1 MRRPAG
7 LALHH
12 GIGDGAQLARL
23 ARLAEDRGFGSLW
36 VTERAFQEETFALLG
51 FLAAATS
58 RIELGVGVV
67 NPYTRHPALT
77 AMGAATLARLA
88 GGRLALGLGR
98 SDRATI
104 EGALGIPY
112 GAPLDALAA
121 AVALIR
127 RLLAGEAAEEADSRF
142 APPGARLAF
151 PPPRPPPIFLA
162 AIGPR
167 ALRLAGAAADGVLL
181 NAYAPAAYVRWAA
194 AEVREAA
201 ARAGRDPAAV
211 EVACML
217 VARPGDPAA
226 ALPPLRARLAGIL
239 AEPRVGELMRDRGG
253 LAVDLAALR
262 EAVAAGG
269 GEAAAALVD
278 PADAEACALVGG
290 ADRMAER
297 VEEYR
302 AAGVD
307 RPLLLPRLPDFERVA
322 GALAP

>member
-1 MRRPAG
+1 MRQAAG
-7 LALHH
+7 LVLHH
-12 GIGDGAQLARL
+12 GVEDGASLARR

-36 VTERAFQEETFALLG
+36 VTERYFQEETFALLG
-51 FLAAATS
+51 FLAAATE

-77 AMGAATLARLA
+77 AMGAATLGRLA

-112 GAPLDALAA
+112 GRPLDTLAG

-127 RLLAGEAAEEADSRF
+127 RLLAGEAAEETG
-142 APPGARLAF
+142 GARLAVL
-151 PPPRPPPIFLA
+151 PPRPPPIFLA

-167 ALRLAGAAADGVLL
+167 ALRLAGAVADGVLL
-181 NAYAPAAYVRWAA
+181 NAYVPAAYARWAA
-194 AEVREAA
+194 AEVRDAA
-201 ARAGRDPAAV
+201 VRAGRDPAAV

-217 VARPGDPAA
+217 VARPGDPAD
-226 ALPPLRARLAGIL
+226 ALPPLHARLAAIL
-239 AEPRVGELMRDRGG
+239 AEPHVGELMRDRGG
-253 LAVDLAALR
+253 LALDLDALR
-262 EAVAAGG
+262 AAAAAGG
-269 GEAAAALVD
+269 GAAAAAHV
-278 PADAEACALVGG
+278 AASDAEACALVGG

-302 AAGVD
+302 EAGVD
-307 RPLLLPRLPDFERVA
+307 RPLLLPRLPDFEAVA
-322 GALAP
+322 GAFAP

>member
-1 MRRPAG
+1 MRQAAG
-7 LALHH
+7 LVLHH
-12 GIGDGAQLARL
+12 GVEDGASLARR

-36 VTERAFQEETFALLG
+36 VTERYFQEETFALLG
-51 FLAAATS
+51 FLAAATE
-58 RIELGVGVV
+58 RIGLGVGVV

-77 AMGAATLARLA
+77 AMGAATLGRLA

-112 GAPLDALAA
+112 GEPLGTLAE

-127 RLLAGEAAEEADSRF
+127 RLLAGEEAD
-142 APPGARLAF
+142 GRLA
-151 PPPRPPPIFLA
+151 PRGTRLAVLPPRPPPIFLA

-167 ALRLAGAAADGVLL
+167 ALRLAGAVADGVLL
-181 NAYAPAAYVRWAA
+181 NAYVPAAYARWAA
-194 AEVREAA
+194 VEVRAAA

-226 ALPPLRARLAGIL
+226 ALPPLRARLAAIL

-253 LAVDLAALR
+253 LAIDLGALR
-262 EAVAAGG
+262 EDAAAGG
-269 GEAAAALVD
+269 GAAAAHVAA
-278 PADAEACALVGG
+278 ADAEACALVGS

-302 AAGVD
+302 EAGVD
-307 RPLLLPRLPDFERVA
+307 RPLLLPRLPDFEAVA
-322 GALAP
+322 GSLAP